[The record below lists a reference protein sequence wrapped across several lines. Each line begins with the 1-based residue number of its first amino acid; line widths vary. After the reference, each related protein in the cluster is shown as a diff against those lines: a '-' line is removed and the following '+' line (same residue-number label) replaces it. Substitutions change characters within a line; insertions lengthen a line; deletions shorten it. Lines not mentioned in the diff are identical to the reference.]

1 MAGPVAN
8 KIILPLDTAN
18 TGKNVRTQTRVV
30 GSDTVHEHFFVKN
43 RLAAILGVYRLAMAQ
58 QAILATA
65 HDGTTTAF
73 LWFHVPI
80 GNSGKKV
87 RVRKIVIDSESSTA
101 LVTLSAP
108 RIVISRIT
116 FTGTA
121 SGTQL
126 TPVKLDSAFPTPVA
140 DLRTAYTGLS
150 VTLVGSLASA
160 GICNALTAVGQS
172 IFGPFD
178 LINSPE
184 EDDYIVLAS
193 GEGLAI
199 WQELN
204 GTTSDTRKV
213 GITIVWDEIDT
224 A

>member
-18 TGKNVRTQTRVV
+18 TGKNIRTQTRVV

-43 RLAAILGVYRLAMAQ
+43 RQASILGVYRLAMAQ
-58 QAILATA
+58 QSVLETA
-65 HDGTTTAF
+65 HDGTTTGF
-73 LWFHVPI
+73 LWLHVPI
-80 GNSGKKV
+80 GTSGKKV
-87 RVRKIVIDSESSTA
+87 RIRKIIVESKSSSA
-101 LVTLSAP
+101 LVTLTAP
-108 RIVISRIT
+108 RIVVSRIT

-121 SGTQL
+121 SGAQL
-126 TPVKLDSAFPTPVA
+126 TPVKNDSTYAAPIA
-140 DLRTAYTGLS
+140 DLRTAYTGLA
-150 VTLVGSLASA
+150 VTLIGSLASA
-160 GICNALTAVGQS
+160 GICNALTAVGES
-172 IFGPFD
+172 AYGPFE

-184 EDDYIVLAS
+184 EDDYVVLAS
-193 GEGLAI
+193 GEGISL

-204 GTTSDTRKV
+204 GTASDTRKL